1 MADMSEDAFDAEL
14 RSVLGKAVVP
24 IPVMCA
30 LDMIKDGPRRDRLAE
45 FAFSVIGQL
54 DERGG
59 DRMQRLTGVVV
70 KYNPEAYVK
79 HLQSELGRQ
88 TIEISG
94 LNLAIGEKEAKLYEP
109 TDYVMHVSGDS
120 KVDVKEMAELADHA
134 VMNSGDKISTLR
146 TVIKLNHNVIKRL
159 DTRNKQLRDNLDYAE
174 ALREMEKREKL
185 RMANEQQ
192 LHKASDQQNVGGS
205 SAGSTE
211 DESGPADG
219 RSASPDIP
227 RPPFKRQY
235 AGSQHVGI

>member
-1 MADMSEDAFDAEL
+1 MADMSEDAFAAEL
-14 RSVLGKAVVP
+14 RSVLGRADVP
-24 IPVMCA
+24 IPAKCA
-30 LDMIKDGPRRDRLAE
+30 LDIVNKDGPRRDRLAE

-54 DERGG
+54 DECGV
-59 DRMQRLTGVVV
+59 DKMQRLTGVVE

-88 TIEISG
+88 TIEISE

-120 KVDVKEMAELADHA
+120 QVDVKELDRLADYA
-134 VMNSGDKISTLR
+134 VVNTGDKINTLR
-146 TVIKLNHNVIKRL
+146 VVINLKQGVIGRL
-159 DTRNKQLRDNLDYAE
+159 EARNKQLRDNLDYAE

-192 LHKASDQQNVGGS
+192 LRKASDQQNVEGS

-219 RSASPDIP
+219 RAASP
-227 RPPFKRQY
+227 RPPMKRQY

>member
-14 RSVLGKAVVP
+14 RSVLGRAVVP
-24 IPVMCA
+24 IPAKFA
-30 LDMIKDGPRRDRLAE
+30 LDMIKDSPRRDRLAE

-54 DERGG
+54 EERGG
-59 DRMQRLTGVVV
+59 GDKMQRLTGVVV

-134 VMNSGDKISTLR
+134 VMHSGDKISTLR

-159 DTRNKQLRDNLDYAE
+159 DTRNKQLRADLDHADAVRAQE
-174 ALREMEKREKL
+174 GAAISTLHSCPG
-185 RMANEQQ
+185 RMVRW
-192 LHKASDQQNVGGS
+192 HWASCSN
-205 SAGSTE
+205 
-211 DESGPADG
+211 
-219 RSASPDIP
+219 
-227 RPPFKRQY
+227 
-235 AGSQHVGI
+235 